1 MNIKDKK
8 IFSNFKNED
17 IDIKIDRKLN
27 SRSRNQ
33 CPLNKLEKNNNDIDE
48 DNGVQLNFSDD
59 PFEYNILIYI
69 NNLE

>member
-48 DNGVQLNFSDD
+48 DLQNS
-59 PFEYNILIYI
+59 
-69 NNLE
+69 LEDKNEKKVVAKK